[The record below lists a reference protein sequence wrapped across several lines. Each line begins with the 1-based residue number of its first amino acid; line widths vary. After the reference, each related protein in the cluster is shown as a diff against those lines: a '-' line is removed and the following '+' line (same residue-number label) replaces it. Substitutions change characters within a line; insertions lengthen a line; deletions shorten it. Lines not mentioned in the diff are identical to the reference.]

1 MLIYQEIA
9 YSRKDNI
16 LTNIKIFNKKR
27 IQAYLLS
34 MVTIFILFI
43 ELKPSTSLYDIKGV
57 DVSRY
62 QGNINWQ
69 AFESQNVKFAFIKA
83 TEGSSHVDKYFSR
96 NWKNV
101 ANTNILATAYH
112 FFSFESSGITQAEN
126 FISTVGKRKGMLPPV
141 VDVEFYADYF
151 SNPPNKEKITYTL
164 SELLNQLEKF
174 YNVKPIIYTT
184 YKAYEAYI
192 KDNFTN
198 YPLWIRNVYINPSL
212 TGIDSWIFWQYS
224 DEGKLY
230 GHQGKAI
237 DLNIYRESFNQL
249 KKLTLK

>member
-1 MLIYQEIA
+1 MKNEKFLKQ
-9 YSRKDNI
+9 
-16 LTNIKIFNKKR
+16 KR

-34 MVTIFILFI
+34 IVVIFIFFI
-43 ELKPSTSLYDIKGV
+43 ELKPSISLYDIKGV

-69 AFESQNVKFAFIKA
+69 TFESQNIKFAFIKA
-83 TEGSSHVDKYFSR
+83 TEGSNHVDKYFSR
-96 NWKNV
+96 NWENV
-101 ANTNILATAYH
+101 AKTNILATAYH
-112 FFSFESSGITQAEN
+112 FFSFESSGTTQAEN

-184 YKAYEAYI
+184 YKTYEAYI
-192 KDNFTN
+192 KDNFTS